1 MPIFFIAISL
11 SLFGASL
18 YLATWT
24 SSVIFSLVLILII
37 WTRLFSNRIIKKNF
51 KGLTPLKNTDLH
63 YAEKNIQEAFSNSY
77 DVNHP
82 QVYLDP
88 TAKNLQ
94 LYCFGDK
101 KTPQIITSKLVLE
114 ELTQKDL
121 NSLLNYTGKLHSEN
135 AFKNKQPLV
144 AFLVYV
150 GSIGRYIDTALS
162 FMLGIKTIKGEPKA
176 LVRKPLYFFLNKL
189 NFTRKQK
196 ASESSLRNYSYL
208 SFQHK
213 NPILGPL
220 STTDRLL

>member
-18 YLATWT
+18 YLASWT
-24 SSVIFSLVLILII
+24 SSVICSLVLILII
-37 WTRLFSNRIIKKNF
+37 WTRLFSKRIIKKNF
-51 KGLTPLKNTDLH
+51 KELIPIQNTDLH
-63 YAEKNIQEAFSNSY
+63 YAEERIRESFSKSY
-77 DVNHP
+77 DIHFP

-101 KTPQIITSKLVLE
+101 KNPQIITSKLVIE
-114 ELTQKDL
+114 ELSSRDL
-121 NSLLNYTGKLHSEN
+121 NRLLSYTGKLHSEN
-135 AFKNKQPLV
+135 VFTNKQPLV

-162 FMLGIKTIKGEPKA
+162 FILGVKTIKGEPKA
-176 LVRKPLYFFLNKL
+176 IIRRPLYFFLNKL

-196 ASESSLRNYSYL
+196 NGNSILHDYAYL

-213 NPILGPL
+213 NPILSPL
-220 STTDRLL
+220 STTDRIL